1 MDNPLVCHSH
11 VVDQRGSLWEEKM
24 MVNRERFRKRYD
36 DAIKRAVKEQLS
48 GKGITDITGDGDIV
62 VEIDLMS
69 VPRLRH
75 DPSSAPSEKVFPGN
89 IILHK
94 GDKIPKQGGGSG
106 SGKGKSGHGQEA
118 GQGGGGG
125 RMRLPLT
132 KEEWIGYVFQDL
144 ELPNLVLK
152 MLTSSDELRLEQRG
166 FSSVGPAHLLDLKRT
181 ILRSDGRLQVIE
193 QQIEDDLDEERKK
206 MKQQEAVI
214 AEEEAKKQS
223 GSPRWRQAQMQK
235 GYHLERIRE
244 LENELGVVPQF
255 EKMDLR
261 YRHHEMIPVP
271 VTEAVVFFHL
281 DVSGSMSEKDKL
293 LALTLFRFEYLFLTK
308 LYRRVHLVLIHY
320 HGEAYECQ
328 SVEEF
333 FGTSGT
339 GGTEY
344 SCALELHQKIQ
355 EERFPASQYNIY
367 VTHAS
372 DGDNFTED
380 REKTIKFM
388 NEVVLPRT
396 QYYVYVQ
403 IGNERKDTEFWRTF
417 SKLQK
422 PYPQLTI
429 AALTEPRE
437 IIPVFRKLF
446 KKKGVKV
453 K

>member
-1 MDNPLVCHSH
+1 ML
-11 VVDQRGSLWEEKM
+11 LMKKK
-24 MVNRERFRKRYD
+24 KRT
-36 DAIKRAVKEQLS
+36 V
-48 GKGITDITGDGDIV
+48 
-62 VEIDLMS
+62 
-69 VPRLRH
+69 
-75 DPSSAPSEKVFPGN
+75 
-89 IILHK
+89 
-94 GDKIPKQGGGSG
+94 
-106 SGKGKSGHGQEA
+106 
-118 GQGGGGG
+118 
-125 RMRLPLT
+125 
-132 KEEWIGYVFQDL
+132 
-144 ELPNLVLK
+144 
-152 MLTSSDELRLEQRG
+152 
-166 FSSVGPAHLLDLKRT
+166 LLDVL
-181 ILRSDGRLQVIE
+181 LV
-193 QQIEDDLDEERKK
+193 
-206 MKQQEAVI
+206 
-214 AEEEAKKQS
+214 
-223 GSPRWRQAQMQK
+223 
-235 GYHLERIRE
+235 
-244 LENELGVVPQF
+244 
-255 EKMDLR
+255 
-261 YRHHEMIPVP
+261 
-271 VTEAVVFFHL
+271 L
-281 DVSGSMSEKDKL
+281 DVSGSMSEKDTL